1 MCYRRIMKFGLHYQ
15 LSCSGAQSPVQRY
28 RDTLEQAVYAEAL
41 GFESVWPVE
50 QHFISDL
57 SILSAPL
64 LFLAAVAERTKTLRL
79 GIAIIL
85 LPLSHPIRMA
95 EEIATLDVLSNGRV
109 EFGIGRGAIPAHFSG
124 FGIPQGESRDR
135 FLEGVE
141 IILAAWKNERV
152 SYHGRFFQA
161 DNLTVV
167 PKPVQQPHPPIRVA
181 CNSADTFELMGRLGY
196 RIFAASQVNPYYRIK
211 EFLSV
216 YHEARAAAQHPSSDP
231 DDFTLLT
238 PLYVGENEA
247 QIRQDMEPS
256 VRHLLQTASLLLE
269 SAVVPEKVT
278 AHIREVAERSRRLT
292 YDRMSETMAIFD
304 TPERSVERLARL
316 HEDFKMDRTICWF
329 NPGGRVP
336 HERVMRSMELFA
348 AKVMP
353 HFKEK

>member
-1 MCYRRIMKFGLHYQ
+1 MKFGLHYQ
-15 LSCSGAQSPVQRY
+15 SFSGQSPVQWFRE
-28 RDTLEQAVYAEAL
+28 TLEQAVYAEAL

-64 LFLAAVAERTKTLRL
+64 LFLAAVAERTRSLRL

-85 LPLSHPIRMA
+85 LPLSHPVRIA
-95 EEIATLDVLSNGRV
+95 EEVATLDVLSNGRA

-124 FGIPQGESRDR
+124 FGIPQAESRER
-135 FLEGVE
+135 FIESLEIV
-141 IILAAWKNERV
+141 LAAWKNDLV
-152 SYHGRFFQA
+152 SYQGRFFQI
-161 DNLTVV
+161 DNLRVV
-167 PKPVQQPHPPIRVA
+167 PKPVQQPHPPLRVA
-181 CNSADTFELMGRLGY
+181 CNSADTFELTGRLGL

-216 YHEARAAAQHPSSDP
+216 YDEARAAAGHSSKRG

-238 PLYVGENEA
+238 PLYVGESEA

-256 VRHLLQTASLLLE
+256 VRHLLQTASSLLE
-269 SAVVPEKVT
+269 SAVVSEKVA

-304 TPERSVERLARL
+304 TPQRCVERLGRL

-353 HFKEK
+353 HFRER

>member
-1 MCYRRIMKFGLHYQ
+1 MKFGIHYQ
-15 LSCSGAQSPVQRY
+15 SFSGQSPVQWF

-64 LFLAAVAERTKTLRL
+64 LFLAAVAERTRTLRL

-85 LPLSHPIRMA
+85 LPLSHPIRIA
-95 EEIATLDVLSNGRV
+95 EEVATLDVLSNGRA
-109 EFGIGRGAIPAHFSG
+109 EFGIGRGAIPAHFAG
-124 FGIPQGESRDR
+124 FGIRQSESRDR
-135 FLEGVE
+135 FIEGLEIV
-141 IILAAWKNERV
+141 LAAWKNDCV
-152 SYHGRFFQA
+152 SYQGRFFQI
-161 DNLTVV
+161 DNLKVV
-167 PKPVQQPHPPIRVA
+167 PKPVQQPHPPLRVA
-181 CNSADTFELMGRLGY
+181 CNSADTFELTGRLGL

-211 EFLSV
+211 EFLAV
-216 YHEARAAAQHPSSDP
+216 HDEARAAAGHAQKNA

-238 PLYVGENEA
+238 PLYVGEDER

-256 VRHLLQTASLLLE
+256 VRHLLQTAGSLLE
-269 SAVVPEKVT
+269 SASLPEKVD
-278 AHIREVAERSRRLT
+278 AQMREVAARSRRLT
-292 YDRMSETMAIFD
+292 YERMSETMAIFD
-304 TPERSVERLARL
+304 TPERCVERLARL

-336 HERVMRSMELFA
+336 HQQVMRSMELFA

-353 HFKEK
+353 QFAGK